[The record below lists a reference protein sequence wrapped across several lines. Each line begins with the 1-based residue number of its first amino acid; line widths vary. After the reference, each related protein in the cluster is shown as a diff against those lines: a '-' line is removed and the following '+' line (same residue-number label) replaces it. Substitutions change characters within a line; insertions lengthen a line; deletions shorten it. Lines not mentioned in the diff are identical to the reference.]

1 MPDDETVS
9 ETPDQEPAEP
19 ETPTAQ
25 LPKKGRRSRGQEEST
40 ADAEA
45 TAGVPEPAPPKEA
58 AAAPRHPEHHPE
70 KKVSSSSAQAMRF
83 NLKPRKR
90 R

>member
-9 ETPDQEPAEP
+9 ETPEEETPEP
-19 ETPTAQ
+19 ETPAAQ
-25 LPKKGRRSRGQEEST
+25 VHKRGRRPRGQEESM
-40 ADAEA
+40 ADVEA
-45 TAGVPEPAPPKEA
+45 SASVSEPAPPKEA
-58 AAAPRHPEHHPE
+58 AAAPRHPEHHPG
-70 KKVSSSSAQAMRF
+70 KKVSSGSAQAMRF